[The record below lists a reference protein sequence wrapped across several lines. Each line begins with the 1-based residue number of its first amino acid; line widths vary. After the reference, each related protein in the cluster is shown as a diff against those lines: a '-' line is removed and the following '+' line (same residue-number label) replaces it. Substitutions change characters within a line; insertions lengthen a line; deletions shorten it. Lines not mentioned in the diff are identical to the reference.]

1 MVLED
6 SKVHQLAKATVD
18 RFGGAAQSFTPIN
31 QIHREVRAMRQ
42 VASLYFRFHYRTS
55 EVCSFR
61 TDRSPRLNDRAT
73 ATA

>member
-31 QIHREVRAMRQ
+31 QIHREV
-42 VASLYFRFHYRTS
+42 
-55 EVCSFR
+55 
-61 TDRSPRLNDRAT
+61 
-73 ATA
+73 